1 MPLYSLHIPILK
13 ERLNVMGNHHGY
25 ADVISA
31 YAKQNTYYS
40 SAETARTAF
49 CSILNRMLPK
59 DRKQVAKEL
68 NELFFGEE
76 SDSVPEF
83 IRVNQN
89 GGLTD

>member
-1 MPLYSLHIPILK
+1 
-13 ERLNVMGNHHGY
+13 
-25 ADVISA
+25 
-31 YAKQNTYYS
+31 
-40 SAETARTAF
+40 
-49 CSILNRMLPK
+49 MLPK